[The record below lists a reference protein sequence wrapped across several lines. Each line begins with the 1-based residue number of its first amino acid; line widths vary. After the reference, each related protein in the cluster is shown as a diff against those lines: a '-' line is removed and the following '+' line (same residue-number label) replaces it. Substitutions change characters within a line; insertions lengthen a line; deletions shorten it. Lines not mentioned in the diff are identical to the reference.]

1 MEEFEEI
8 YLSGGTFEFK
18 KGLNG
23 GVSIGYKSSNPWPL
37 SIFQVR
43 VSYEGKVLDIVDFGG
58 IGQVIPYPKP
68 SLLAWVLSDRHG
80 MFGRRCP
87 DCESYFRT
95 NSCGSDKVCPYCGYR
110 GESIQFLT
118 KNQLEYIGKLCNSFI
133 EAHNGDEDVI
143 LNLDELAKELPENQP
158 KWFYKEEKQ
167 QNSYSCSDCRTRFDI
182 LGEYGL
188 CPKCGKA
195 NYHEVFE
202 KKMSKLKSQFEE
214 ANNALTDQHDRK
226 VEWEKLTRCV
236 SDFESMANQLR
247 SLLLKLPAIPKR
259 KGDIRSLSFQR
270 VINAAERLNE
280 WYGFDFLEELAE
292 DDKNFLNR
300 MFNRRHLF
308 THNAGRVD
316 QKYIDNT
323 GDNSVKLNEGL
334 HVRSREIRRLISL
347 VSGAG
352 QKLIQ
357 GYEAIQ

>member
-1 MEEFEEI
+1 
-8 YLSGGTFEFK
+8 
-18 KGLNG
+18 
-23 GVSIGYKSSNPWPL
+23 
-37 SIFQVR
+37 
-43 VSYEGKVLDIVDFGG
+43 
-58 IGQVIPYPKP
+58 
-68 SLLAWVLSDRHG
+68 
-80 MFGRRCP
+80 
-87 DCESYFRT
+87 
-95 NSCGSDKVCPYCGYR
+95 
-110 GESIQFLT
+110 
-118 KNQLEYIGKLCNSFI
+118 
-133 EAHNGDEDVI
+133 
-143 LNLDELAKELPENQP
+143 
-158 KWFYKEEKQ
+158 
-167 QNSYSCSDCRTRFDI
+167 
-182 LGEYGL
+182 
-188 CPKCGKA
+188 
-195 NYHEVFE
+195 
-202 KKMSKLKSQFEE
+202 MSKLKSQFEE